1 MIRSDSWTLVT
12 TNSFNTK
19 YRDLDIS
26 IIQNNNSTYTLRAI
40 YKLGDIFLTYER
52 KELALTLDGVKLEA
66 ESLVASAYRDA
77 PVVDPVTP
85 TPLRPTGVPT
95 PPPRVTPPRPNRMA

>member
-1 MIRSDSWTLVT
+1 MIPSSSWNLVT
-12 TNSFNTK
+12 SNSFNAR

-26 IIQNNNSTYTLRAI
+26 IVQNNNNTYTLRAI
-40 YKLGDIFLTYER
+40 YKLGDIFFTYER

-66 ESLVASAYRDA
+66 ESLVASAYRDV

-85 TPLRPTGVPT
+85 APLRPTGVPT

>member
-1 MIRSDSWTLVT
+1 MIRSDSWNLVMS
-12 TNSFNTK
+12 NSFNTK

-77 PVVDPVTP
+77 PVVAPVTP
-85 TPLRPTGVPT
+85 PLRPTGIPT
-95 PPPRVTPPRPNRMA
+95 PPPRPRRTTL

>member
-1 MIRSDSWTLVT
+1 MIPSNSWNLVMS
-12 TNSFNTK
+12 NSFNTK

-77 PVVDPVTP
+77 PVVTPVTP
-85 TPLRPTGVPT
+85 PLRPTGIPM
-95 PPPRVTPPRPNRMA
+95 PPSRPRRTTL

>member
-12 TNSFNTK
+12 SNSFNTK

-77 PVVDPVTP
+77 PPVTP
-85 TPLRPTGVPT
+85 TPPLRPTGIP
-95 PPPRVTPPRPNRMA
+95 TPPRPNRMA

>member
-12 TNSFNTK
+12 SNSFNTK

-26 IIQNNNSTYTLRAI
+26 IVQNNNSTYTLRAI
-40 YKLGDIFLTYER
+40 YKLGDIFLTYEK

-66 ESLVASAYRDA
+66 ESLVASAYRDT
-77 PVVDPVTP
+77 PVVTPVTP
-85 TPLRPTGVPT
+85 PLRPTGVPT
-95 PPPRVTPPRPNRMA
+95 PPPRPRRTTL

>member
-12 TNSFNTK
+12 SNSFNTK

-77 PVVDPVTP
+77 PVVTPVTP
-85 TPLRPTGVPT
+85 PLRPTGIPM
-95 PPPRVTPPRPNRMA
+95 PPSRPRRTTL

>member
-1 MIRSDSWTLVT
+1 MS
-12 TNSFNTK
+12 NSFNTK

-77 PVVDPVTP
+77 PVVIPVTP
-85 TPLRPTGVPT
+85 PLRPTGIPM
-95 PPPRVTPPRPNRMA
+95 PPSRPRRTTL

>member
-1 MIRSDSWTLVT
+1 MIPSNSWNLVMS
-12 TNSFNTK
+12 NSFNTK

-52 KELALTLDGVKLEA
+52 KELTLTLDGVKLEA

-77 PVVDPVTP
+77 PVVTPVTP
-85 TPLRPTGVPT
+85 PLRPTGIPM
-95 PPPRVTPPRPNRMA
+95 PPSRPRRTTL

>member
-77 PVVDPVTP
+77 PPVNPTP
-85 TPLRPTGVPT
+85 TPPLRPTGIP
-95 PPPRVTPPRPNRMA
+95 TPPRPNRMA

>member
-12 TNSFNTK
+12 SSSFNTK

-52 KELALTLDGVKLEA
+52 KELTLTLDGVKLEA

-77 PVVDPVTP
+77 PVVTPVTP
-85 TPLRPTGVPT
+85 PLRPTGIPT
-95 PPPRVTPPRPNRMA
+95 PPPRPRRTTL

>member
-12 TNSFNTK
+12 NNSFNTK

-26 IIQNNNSTYTLRAI
+26 IVQNNNSTYTLRAI
-40 YKLGDIFLTYER
+40 YKLGDIFLTYEK

-66 ESLVASAYRDA
+66 ESLVASAYRDT
-77 PVVDPVTP
+77 PVVTPVTP
-85 TPLRPTGVPT
+85 PLRPTGVPT
-95 PPPRVTPPRPNRMA
+95 PPPRPRRTTL

>member
-1 MIRSDSWTLVT
+1 MS
-12 TNSFNTK
+12 NSFNTK

-77 PVVDPVTP
+77 PVVAPVTP
-85 TPLRPTGVPT
+85 PLRPTGIPT

>member
-12 TNSFNTK
+12 SSSFNTK

-77 PVVDPVTP
+77 PPVNPTP
-85 TPLRPTGVPT
+85 TPPLRPTGVPT

>member
-1 MIRSDSWTLVT
+1 MIPSDSWKLVT
-12 TNSFNTK
+12 TNAFNAK

-26 IIQNNNSTYTLRAI
+26 ISQNNNSTYTLRAT

-52 KELALTLDGVKLEA
+52 KELALPLDSVKLEA
-66 ESLVASAYRDA
+66 QSLVASAYKDT

-85 TPLRPTGVPT
+85 PLRPTGVPV
-95 PPPRVTPPRPNRMA
+95 PPPRTIPPRPNRMA

>member
-12 TNSFNTK
+12 SSSFNTK

-66 ESLVASAYRDA
+66 ESLVASAYRDTA
-77 PVVDPVTP
+77 PVNPDPTP
-85 TPLRPTGVPT
+85 PLRPTGVPT

>member
-12 TNSFNTK
+12 SNSFNTK

-77 PVVDPVTP
+77 PVVAPVTP
-85 TPLRPTGVPT
+85 PLRPTGIPT
-95 PPPRVTPPRPNRMA
+95 PPPRPRRTTL

>member
-12 TNSFNTK
+12 SDSFNTK

-40 YKLGDIFLTYER
+40 YKLGDIFLAYER

-85 TPLRPTGVPT
+85 LLRPTGIPT
-95 PPPRVTPPRPNRMA
+95 PPPRPRRTTL

>member
-12 TNSFNTK
+12 SNSFNTK

-77 PVVDPVTP
+77 PPVNPTP
-85 TPLRPTGVPT
+85 TPPLRPTGVPT